1 MATEYGSAF
10 EDDDDK
16 IDLTQ
21 EECWEVISSFFK
33 NKGIIRQQL
42 DSFDD
47 FIERGLVEVITE
59 SPIQVIRN
67 SDIEDEQ
74 ETITQYRFEFDNP
87 SFTKPQFTESEGV
100 KTQLFPN
107 EARLRGLTYSA
118 PLILDVKL
126 FVSKLT
132 VNNFNYNDI
141 DFKESEEI
149 LIDERAFL
157 GKIPVMVHS
166 NFCSL
171 ADLTFEELKDHHEC
185 PYDQGG
191 YFVVN
196 GSEKVLIAQE
206 RLANNY
212 AYVFKHALPAISYSV
227 EFRSTNA
234 HMSKIRTVN
243 LKLVTKTSAGEK
255 SGQYIHVNLPFI
267 KKDIPIKVL
276 FVALGILND
285 EEVIDYMCFDSN
297 DNEMFNIILSCIEES
312 CTIRSQNLALDY
324 IGRRGTVANAAREK
338 RIEYAK
344 NIIHTEFLPHIGEGI
359 GFNSNKGIF
368 LGYLAHRLLYSALGY
383 REIDDR
389 DHFGKKRLDMA
400 GPLMTSLFSILYKKM
415 VNEMI
420 MYLRKCILSNRV
432 FKLPLAIKSDHITN
446 GFKYSVGTGNWGDS
460 KKAMQSRS
468 GVSQVL
474 NRFTYVSTISH
485 LRRCNAPLGRDA
497 KITKPRQLHNTQW
510 GYICPAETP
519 EGQACGL
526 MKNLALMSYV
536 SVSMPP
542 DSLNEYINNSG
553 ICKKI
558 NETTFD
564 NIAKLTKVFVN
575 GNLSCITD
583 EPLDLIRLIRDNK
596 GNSLPAD
603 IGIVNDV
610 HVNEIRFYCDSGRMC
625 RPLFVVNDQHLALT
639 SYDLFKLKS
648 EIEQDKKYNLW
659 EELVA
664 NHYIENIDAEEE
676 ETTMICM
683 SPSELYESRLYNL
696 RKLGGLRPRKKRRSV
711 HERLINLPTCPNKW
725 THCEIHPSMILG
737 VSASLIPFPDHNQ
750 SPRNTYQSAMG
761 KQAMGVYTTNYQLR
775 MDVLANVLYY
785 PQKPLV
791 TTKVMKYLQ
800 FRELPAGINAIVAIM
815 CYGGYNQ
822 EDSLII
828 NQSSVDRG
836 LFRSFVYRSYVD
848 YEKKKGILNMEE
860 IMKPNS
866 YTTVGLKR
874 GSYEKLDND
883 GIVPCGIRVTGND
896 ILIGK
901 VTTLSSEVEMLG
913 QRKESHIYRDV
924 STPLRSTENGIIDQ
938 VIVTTNQDGVKMVKV
953 KVRNTRIP
961 EIGDKF
967 ASRHGQKGTIGI
979 TYHQEDMPFAAN
991 GITPDI
997 IINPHAIPSRM
1008 TIGHLVE
1015 CLMGKLSGLTGNEG
1029 DATAFNEITVESI
1042 SRNLKSMG
1050 FHHRGLEVMYNG
1062 HTGRK
1067 LVAQIFIGPTYYQ
1080 RLKHMV
1086 QDKIHSR
1093 GRGPVNIMTR
1103 QPVEGRSREG
1113 GLRFGEMERDCMIS
1127 HGAALFLKER
1137 LNDVADAYRIHVCDI
1152 CGLICIAQVSKN
1164 VYSCKICKNSTRVS
1178 QVHVPYA
1185 CKLLFQELMSMN
1197 ITPRLKLL

>member
-1 MATEYGSAF
+1 MDYIDYMLNHSTFTNQDSQDSLDSLDSQTILNDKLFEYQYDDLLFVNNEDACSDVYSGYQTDESMATEYGSAF

-750 SPRNTYQSAMG
+750 
-761 KQAMGVYTTNYQLR
+761 
-775 MDVLANVLYY
+775 
-785 PQKPLV
+785 
-791 TTKVMKYLQ
+791 
-800 FRELPAGINAIVAIM
+800 
-815 CYGGYNQ
+815 
-822 EDSLII
+822 
-828 NQSSVDRG
+828 
-836 LFRSFVYRSYVD
+836 
-848 YEKKKGILNMEE
+848 GILNMEE

-979 TYHQEDMPFAAN
+979 TYHQEDMPFTAS
-991 GITPDI
+991 GVTPDI

>member
-1 MATEYGSAF
+1 MVTEYGSAF
-10 EDDDDK
+10 EDDEDK
-16 IDLTQ
+16 VDLTQ
-21 EECWEVISSFFK
+21 EECWEVISAFFK

-47 FIERGLVEVITE
+47 FIERGLVEAISET
-59 SPIQVIRN
+59 PIQVIRHVN
-67 SDIEDEQ
+67 FEDGQ
-74 ETITQYRFEFDNP
+74 EIITQYRFEFDNP
-87 SFTKPQFTESEGV
+87 SFTKPQLTEPDGV
-100 KTQLFPN
+100 KMQLFPN

-126 FVSKLT
+126 FESKLT
-132 VNNFNYNDI
+132 SNEIDYDNI
-141 DFKESEEI
+141 DFKENEI
-149 LIDERAFL
+149 TLIDERAFL

-171 ADLTFEELKDHHEC
+171 TDLTIEELKDHHEC

-191 YFVVN
+191 YFIVN

-206 RLANNY
+206 RLAYNY
-212 AYVFKHALPAISYSV
+212 VYVFKSASASNISYSA
-227 EFRSTNA
+227 EFRSITT
-234 HMSKIRTVN
+234 HMSKIRT
-243 LKLVTKTSAGEK
+243 KTGEF
-255 SGQYIHVNLPFI
+255 IHVKIPFI
-267 KKDIPIKVL
+267 KKDIPIKIL
-276 FVALGILND
+276 FLALGILTD

-297 DNEMFNIILSCIEES
+297 DTEILNIVLSCIEEA
-312 CTIRSQNLALDY
+312 CTIQSQNHALDF
-324 IGRRGTVANAAREK
+324 IGRRGTVHNATREK

-344 NIIHTEFLPHIGEGI
+344 NIIHNEFLPHVGEGM
-359 GFNSNKGIF
+359 GFNLNKAIF
-368 LGYLAHRLLYSALGY
+368 LGYLAHRLLLSTFGY
-383 REIDDR
+383 RELDDR

-400 GPLMTSLFSILYKKM
+400 GPLMTTLFRTLYKKM
-415 VNEMI
+415 LSDMSL
-420 MYLRKCILSNRV
+420 YLKKCILNNRT
-432 FKLPLAIKSDHITN
+432 FKIPLAVKSEHITN
-446 GFKYSVGTGNWGDS
+446 GFKYSVGTGNWGDI
-460 KKAMQSRS
+460 KKAMQSKA

-485 LRRCNAPLGRDA
+485 LRRCSAPFGREG

-526 MKNLALMSYV
+526 MKNLALMSYI

-542 DSLNEYINNSG
+542 DLLIEYINNSG
-553 ICKKI
+553 ICQRI

-575 GNLSCITD
+575 GDLTCITD
-583 EPLDLIRLIRDNK
+583 EPLDLIQSIRDNK

-603 IGIVNDV
+603 IGIINDV
-610 HVNEIRFYCDSGRMC
+610 HVNEIRFYSDSGRMC
-625 RPLFVVNDQHLALT
+625 RPLFVVDKHLALT
-639 SYDLFKLKS
+639 SKALFKLKS
-648 EIEQDKKYNLW
+648 KIEQGEGNNLW
-659 EELVA
+659 EELISDRFIE
-664 NHYIENIDAEEE
+664 YIDVEEE

-683 SPSELYESRLYNL
+683 SPTELYESRLYNL
-696 RKLGGLRPRKKRRSV
+696 RKLEGLRPRKKRRSV
-711 HERLINLPTCPNKW
+711 HERLINLPTYPNKW

-750 SPRNTYQSAMG
+750 SPRNTYQSAMC
-761 KQAMGVYTTNYQLR
+761 KQAMGIYATNFQLR

-791 TTKVMKYLQ
+791 TTKVMEYLQ

-848 YEKKKGILNMEE
+848 QEKKQGILNMED
-860 IMKPNS
+860 ILKPNS

-874 GSYEKLDND
+874 GNYEKLDND

-901 VTTLSSEVEMLG
+901 VATLSPDVEMLG

-938 VIVTTNQDGVKMVKV
+938 VIVTANQDGVKMVKV

-967 ASRHGQKGTIGI
+967 ASRHGQKGTIGMA
-979 TYHQEDMPFAAN
+979 YHQENMPFTAD

-1008 TIGHLVE
+1008 TIGHLIE
-1015 CLMGKLSGLTGNEG
+1015 CLMGKLSGFSGNEG
-1029 DATAFNEITVESI
+1029 DATAFAEITVESI
-1042 SRNLKSMG
+1042 SRNLSSLG
-1050 FHHRGLEVMYNG
+1050 FHHRGLEVMYSG

-1067 LVAQIFIGPTYYQ
+1067 LTAQIFIGPTYYQ

-1127 HGAALFLKER
+1127 HGTALFLKER
-1137 LNDVADAYRIHVCDI
+1137 LYDVADACRIHVCDI
-1152 CGLICIAQVSKN
+1152 CGLMCIAQVSKN
-1164 VYSCKICKNSTRVS
+1164 VYYCKICKNSTQVS
-1178 QVHVPYA
+1178 QVHIPYA

-1197 ITPRLKLL
+1197 ISPRLKFL